1 MVVSHL
7 SPACCEK
14 FACHGVEPVVVLVEE
29 HTDAV
34 LLEVAVEVEV
44 VDNLLLVELVVA
56 EPPPGLIVRAA
67 CLSN

>member
-1 MVVSHL
+1 M
-7 SPACCEK
+7 
-14 FACHGVEPVVVLVEE
+14 EPVVVLVEE